1 MAKGILGTKIGM
13 TQIFDDAGRL
23 VPVTVIQC
31 EPNVVLQKKTVET
44 DGYEA
49 VQLGFKDKRESLANK
64 PAKGHAAK
72 SNSNPKRYVKE
83 IAGNEMSSFE
93 VGQEIGVNIFDEGEI
108 IDVTGTSK
116 GKGFQGNIKRHNQ
129 GRGPMTHGSHYH
141 RGPGSMGPIDPNH
154 VRKGKKLPGH
164 MGHERVTIQNLQV
177 VKVDLEQNILL
188 VKGNVPGPR
197 KGLVEIKNAVKA
209 DDIEPLD
216 ASNFTKDEN
225 EAKDE
230 S

>member
-1 MAKGILGTKIGM
+1 MAKGILGTKVGM

-23 VPVTVIQC
+23 VPVTVISC
-31 EPNVVLQKKTVET
+31 EPNVVLQKKTNEI

-49 VQLGFKDKRESLANK
+49 IQLGFKDKRERLANK
-64 PAKGHAAK
+64 PEQGHAAK
-72 SNSNPKRYVKE
+72 ANSNPKRYVKE
-83 IAGNEMSSFE
+83 IAGNEMSNFE
-93 VGQEIGVNIFDEGEI
+93 VGQEIGVNIFEAGEI

-164 MGHERVTIQNLQV
+164 MGHETVTIQNLQI
-177 VKVDLEQNILL
+177 VKVDTDKNLLL

-197 KGLVEIKNAVKA
+197 KGLVEVKNAVKQ
-209 DDIEPLD
+209 DDIKPLD
-216 ASNFTKDEN
+216 PSQFTKEETKDE
-225 EAKDE
+225 